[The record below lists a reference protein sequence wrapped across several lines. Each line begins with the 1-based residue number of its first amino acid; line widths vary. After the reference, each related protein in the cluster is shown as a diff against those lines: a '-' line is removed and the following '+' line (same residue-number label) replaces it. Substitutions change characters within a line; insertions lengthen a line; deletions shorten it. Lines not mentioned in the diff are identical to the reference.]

1 MQMNFDV
8 VDTPPIPAATVVIL
22 RNAPQGM
29 ETFLLRRHGAAAVL
43 GGAHVFPGG
52 KVDPSDAD
60 AGLHTRLDQAPAAL
74 AARLNEPATAAPDA
88 AALFVFVIE
97 YGLRAM
103 LAERPT
109 NYLFSFWGLIDF
121 LAIVP
126 AIAFSGSGS
135 YVFRSFRLLRI
146 IRILKLARYS
156 KALQKLARAF
166 SSIRDDLA
174 VFCFLSLIIFFVA
187 ASGIYYFENE
197 AQPDKF
203 SSIPASM
210 WWAISTLTTVGYGD
224 VYPVTAGGKL
234 FTVFI
239 LMVGLGLVAVP
250 VGLIASALT
259 RDEEESD

>member
-1 MQMNFDV
+1 MKMREMILQRFGRNGRAFELF
-8 VDTPPIPAATVVIL
+8 IQGVIIVSL
-22 RNAPQGM
+22 
-29 ETFLLRRHGAAAVL
+29 
-43 GGAHVFPGG
+43 
-52 KVDPSDAD
+52 
-60 AGLHTRLDQAPAAL
+60 AAL
-74 AARLNEPATAAPDA
+74 CLQTVKGFPDWAYVALNLIDA

>member
-1 MQMNFDV
+1 MKMREMILQRFGRNGRAFELF
-8 VDTPPIPAATVVIL
+8 IQGVIIVSL
-22 RNAPQGM
+22 
-29 ETFLLRRHGAAAVL
+29 
-43 GGAHVFPGG
+43 
-52 KVDPSDAD
+52 
-60 AGLHTRLDQAPAAL
+60 AAL
-74 AARLNEPATAAPDA
+74 CLQTVKGFPDWAYVALNLIDA

-109 NYLFSFWGLIDF
+109 HYLFSFWGLIDF

>member
-1 MQMNFDV
+1 MKMREMILQRFGRNGRAFELF
-8 VDTPPIPAATVVIL
+8 IQGVIIVSL
-22 RNAPQGM
+22 
-29 ETFLLRRHGAAAVL
+29 
-43 GGAHVFPGG
+43 
-52 KVDPSDAD
+52 
-60 AGLHTRLDQAPAAL
+60 AAL
-74 AARLNEPATAAPDA
+74 CLQTVKGFPDWAYVALNLIDA

-156 KALQKLARAF
+156 KALQRLARAF

-174 VFCFLSLIIFFVA
+174 VFCFLSLIILFVA